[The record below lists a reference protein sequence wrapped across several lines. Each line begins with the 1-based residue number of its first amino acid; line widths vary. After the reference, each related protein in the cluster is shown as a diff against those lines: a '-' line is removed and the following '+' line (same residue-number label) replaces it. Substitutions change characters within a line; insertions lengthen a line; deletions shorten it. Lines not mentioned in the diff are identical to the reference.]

1 MDEPNVKVKSLAK
14 ALNVLNCFIREPELG
29 VTEISERLGL
39 YKSNV
44 CDILTTF
51 QSLGYVDQSERT
63 GKYHLGYRI
72 LELSHAFTTSMGF
85 RKTIY
90 PHMKQLAD
98 KVGETVYLGVPDGLD
113 VLYLDAAYPGHEYMT
128 RAMLGDRAPMYCTG
142 NRQGH
147 SQPAGRGHVGFAV
160 FPEAQALYQ
169 FDPDGSRKAASGP
182 SGRPGAEIRG
192 GQHGA

>member
-14 ALNVLNCFIREPELG
+14 ALNVLNCFIQEPELG

-128 RAMLGDRAPMYCTG
+128 RAMLGGSHVLHG

-160 FPEAQALYQ
+160 FPEAQTLYQ
-169 FDPDGSRKAASGP
+169 LDPDGSRKAASGP

-192 GQHGA
+192 GQHGT

>member
-14 ALNVLNCFIREPELG
+14 ALNVLNCFIQEPELG

-85 RKTIY
+85 RKTII
-90 PHMKQLAD
+90 P
-98 KVGETVYLGVPDGLD
+98 T
-113 VLYLDAAYPGHEYMT
+113 
-128 RAMLGDRAPMYCTG
+128 
-142 NRQGH
+142 
-147 SQPAGRGHVGFAV
+147 
-160 FPEAQALYQ
+160 
-169 FDPDGSRKAASGP
+169 
-182 SGRPGAEIRG
+182 
-192 GQHGA
+192 